1 MSKEDLINAVADA
14 ARDNTKAT
22 VYFHTAVAEA
32 TGMCPSD
39 HKAVDLILQRGGMTA
54 GELSSETG
62 LASAS
67 VTSLIDRLETRGYVR
82 RVRDGSD
89 RRRITVEAVPDKLD
103 ELATLF
109 VPLKRGVRNLLKKYD
124 EEQLI
129 AIRDFLE
136 GTAALLRNEAE
147 KVSATQPAKASAG
160 CS

>member
-1 MSKEDLINAVADA
+1 MKNENLIDAVALA

-22 VYFHTAVAEA
+22 VYFHMAVADA

-39 HKAVDLILQRGGMTA
+39 HKAVELILHSGGMTA
-54 GELSSETG
+54 GELSAETG

-67 VTSLIDRLETRGYVR
+67 VTSLIDRLESRGYVR
-82 RVRDGSD
+82 RVRDRHD
-89 RRRITVEAVPDKLD
+89 RRRVTVEAVPEQLD

-109 VPLKRGVRNLLKKYD
+109 VPLKRGVRNLLRKYD
-124 EEQLI
+124 ENQLT

-136 GTAALLRNEAE
+136 GTATLLRNEADSITAKQPE
-147 KVSATQPAKASAG
+147 KAAAG